1 MDTTT
6 TSSRGGSFMRRL
18 AIRFGPMARPLAG
31 TRWFPLWA
39 VLGHVGRRSGT
50 PYETPIVARPTRDGF
65 LIPLPFGDATQW
77 AQNLLAAGGGTL
89 RHAGRQVAIDRP
101 EIVSLDEAGTALS
114 APIRFAS
121 RRFGIR
127 RYVRVR
133 RVTAQPG

>member
-6 TSSRGGSFMRRL
+6 NAAPGGSLMRRL
-18 AIRFGPMARPLAG
+18 SVRFGPLARPLAG
-31 TRWFPLWA
+31 SPWFPLWA

-65 LIPLPFGDATQW
+65 LIPLPFGDSTQW
-77 AQNLLAAGGGTL
+77 VQNLIAAGGGHV
-89 RHAGRQVAIDRP
+89 RQAGRTFAVDRP
-101 EIVSLDEAGTALS
+101 EIVSLDDAGRELS

-133 RVTAQPG
+133 VVGPDRA